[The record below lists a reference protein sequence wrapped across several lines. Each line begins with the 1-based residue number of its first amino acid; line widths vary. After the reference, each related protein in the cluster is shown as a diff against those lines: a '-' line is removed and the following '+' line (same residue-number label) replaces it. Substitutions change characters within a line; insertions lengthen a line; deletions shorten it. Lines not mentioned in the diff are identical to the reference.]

1 VNIFEEWDT
10 WGYDC
15 CCSDQYCR
23 QCYLDGMPHTW
34 DYDCQC
40 GYQGCLECHYNDR
53 EQRYPRDSEVLFD
66 MPLRGMKRGDLV
78 RSKNA
83 GWLGVI
89 TKVCP
94 NNKVELIWV
103 DDFPNYDP
111 LVHDRKDKCSASLLE
126 VVSECK

>member
-1 VNIFEEWDT
+1 MNIFEEWD
-10 WGYDC
+10 
-15 CCSDQYCR
+15 
-23 QCYLDGMPHTW
+23 TW

-40 GYQGCLECHYNDR
+40 GYQGCLECHYN

-126 VVSECK
+126 VISECK

>member
-1 VNIFEEWDT
+1 MNIFEGWDT

-15 CCSDQYCR
+15 CCSDQYCW
-23 QCYLDGMPHTW
+23 QCYLSDMPHTW
-34 DYDCQC
+34 DYDCPCGSQLCLQC
-40 GYQGCLECHYNDR
+40 HFN
-53 EQRYPRDSEVLFD
+53 EQRRPRDSEVLFD

-103 DDFPNYDP
+103 DEPPPNYDP